1 MSRNYAE
8 ILEGKYIKDD
18 ESCHFGDCTEKT
30 TDIIFKLFQPATQK
44 ESKAVSLFLLTISL
58 LSSFLTLCIKARES
72 SWPQLQSSTSK
83 GRGGCRSISVWNTLS
98 CCLPHLL
105 LQLFWSLHLEEDF
118 ASIS

>member
-44 ESKAVSLFLLTISL
+44 ESKAVSLFFIDHLTFVLIPYIMYQGERIISATAAV
-58 LSSFLTLCIKARES
+58 FYE
-72 SWPQLQSSTSK
+72 
-83 GRGGCRSISVWNTLS
+83 
-98 CCLPHLL
+98 
-105 LQLFWSLHLEEDF
+105 
-118 ASIS
+118 